1 MNHALNVTL
10 RQLRVFIEV
19 ARLQSFSRAGDEIGL
34 TQSAVSRCVR
44 ELEAEI
50 GLKLVDRTTR
60 EVQLTDVGTNLVGS
74 VSRLLSDLDE
84 ALREIRDLGQQR
96 RGRVVV
102 AASPTVACRL
112 MPFVISACV
121 REFPLISLGLRDA
134 LQSDVVRKVKS
145 GEVDFGVAIG
155 PYANDDLYSEVVMID
170 SFCAVLRRDHPLAVG
185 AEVPWEALSG
195 ERLVMLDHAS
205 GSRPIIDTVLRE
217 HGVLADVVQ
226 ELGHSATVF
235 GLVEAGVG
243 ISVLPWLALPLPA
256 KSSLVAL
263 PLVPRIERTVELV
276 RRRERSLSPAAESVW
291 ALVAGL
297 PKRVEDLD

>member
-1 MNHALNVTL
+1 MTL

-19 ARLQSFSRAGDEIGL
+19 AKLQSFSRAGDEIGL

-44 ELEAEI
+44 ELEGEI

-60 EVQLTDVGTNLVGS
+60 EVQLTDVGANLVDS

-96 RGRVVV
+96 RGRVIV

-112 MPFVISACV
+112 MPLVISACV
-121 REFPLISLGLRDA
+121 REFPLISLSLRDA

-155 PYANDDLYSEVVMID
+155 PYDVLYSEVVMTD
-170 SFCAVLRRDHPLAVG
+170 SFCALVRRDHLLASVQ
-185 AEVPWEALSG
+185 EVPWAALSG

-205 GSRPIIDTVLRE
+205 GSRPTIDTVLRE
-217 HGVLADVVQ
+217 HGVIADVVQ
-226 ELGHSATVF
+226 ELGHSATVL

-256 KSSLVAL
+256 NSSLVAL

-276 RRRERSLSPAAESVW
+276 HRREQSLSSAAKSVW

-297 PKRVEDLD
+297 PKRVEELD

>member
-1 MNHALNVTL
+1 MSRALNVTL
-10 RQLRVFIEV
+10 RQLRVFIKV
-19 ARLQSFSRAGDEIGL
+19 AKLQSFSRAGDEIGL

-44 ELEAEI
+44 ELEGEI

-60 EVQLTDVGTNLVGS
+60 EVQLTDVGANLVGS

-112 MPFVISACV
+112 MPLVISACV

-170 SFCAVLRRDHPLAVG
+170 SFCAVVRRDHPLAG
-185 AEVPWEALSG
+185 GPGGPG
-195 ERLVMLDHAS
+195 E
-205 GSRPIIDTVLRE
+205 
-217 HGVLADVVQ
+217 
-226 ELGHSATVF
+226 
-235 GLVEAGVG
+235 GVG
-243 ISVLPWLALPLPA
+243 GGRLGRVWSWWTPLPGA
-256 KSSLVAL
+256 G
-263 PLVPRIERTVELV
+263 R
-276 RRRERSLSPAAESVW
+276 LSIRCCASMAFSPTWCKNLAT
-291 ALVAGL
+291 
-297 PKRVEDLD
+297 

>member
-1 MNHALNVTL
+1 MNPALNVTL

-60 EVQLTDVGTNLVGS
+60 EVQLTDVGANLVGS

-84 ALREIRDLGQQR
+84 ALREIRDLGEQR
-96 RGRVVV
+96 RGRVIV

-112 MPFVISACV
+112 MPGVISVC
-121 REFPLISLGLRDA
+121 EQQYPLISLGLRDD

-145 GEVDFGVAIG
+145 GEVDFGLAIG
-155 PYANDDLYSEVVMID
+155 PHEGDDLYTESVMTD
-170 SFCAVLRRDHPLAVG
+170 SFCVVCRRDHRLAEES
-185 AEVPWEALSG
+185 EVAWAGLAG
-195 ERLVMLDHAS
+195 ERFVMLDHTS
-205 GSRPIIDTVLRE
+205 GSRPIIDSVLRE
-217 HGVLADVVQ
+217 HGVIADVVQ
-226 ELGHSATVF
+226 ELGHSATVY

-256 KSSLVAL
+256 NSSLVVR
-263 PLVPRIERTVELV
+263 PLTPRAERTVELI
-276 RRRERSLSPAAESVW
+276 RRRDRSLSPAAESVW
-291 ALVAGL
+291 ALVAAL
-297 PKRVEDLD
+297 PKRAEDLG

>member
-1 MNHALNVTL
+1 MNPALNVTL

-60 EVQLTDVGTNLVGS
+60 EVQLTDVGANLVGS

-84 ALREIRDLGQQR
+84 ALREIRDLGEQR
-96 RGRVVV
+96 RGRVIV

-112 MPFVISACV
+112 MPGVISLC
-121 REFPLISLGLRDA
+121 EQQYPLISLGLRDD

-145 GEVDFGVAIG
+145 GEVDFGLAIG
-155 PYANDDLYSEVVMID
+155 PHEGDDLDTENVMTD
-170 SFCAVLRRDHPLAVG
+170 SFCVVCRRDHRLAEEPVV
-185 AEVPWEALSG
+185 AWADLAG
-195 ERLVMLDHAS
+195 ERFVMLDHTS
-205 GSRPIIDTVLRE
+205 GSRPIIDSVLRE
-217 HGVLADVVQ
+217 HGVIANVVQ
-226 ELGHSATVF
+226 ELGHSATVY

-256 KSSLVAL
+256 HSSLVL
-263 PLVPRIERTVELV
+263 RPLTPRAERTVELI
-276 RRRERSLSPAAESVW
+276 RRRDRSLSPAAESVW
-291 ALVAGL
+291 TLIAAL
-297 PKRVEDLD
+297 PKRAEDLG

>member
-1 MNHALNVTL
+1 MNRALNVTL

-50 GLKLVDRTTR
+50 GLKLIDRTTR
-60 EVQLTDVGTNLVGS
+60 DVQLTDVGANLIGS

-84 ALREIRDLGQQR
+84 ALREIRDLGEQR

-112 MPFVISACV
+112 MPAVISACI
-121 REFPLISLGLRDA
+121 REFPLISLSLRDD

-155 PYANDDLYSEVVMID
+155 PHGSEDLHSEVVMTD
-170 SFCAVLRRDHPLAVG
+170 SFCMVARRDHPLAG
-185 AEVPWEALSG
+185 GREVAWRALSG

-205 GSRPIIDTVLRE
+205 GSRPIIDRVLRE
-217 HGVLADVVQ
+217 HHVQADVVQ

-235 GLVEAGVG
+235 GLVEAAVG
-243 ISVLPWLALPLPA
+243 ITVLPWLALPLPA
-256 KSSLVAL
+256 DSSLVAL
-263 PLVPRIERTVELV
+263 PLTPRAERTVELV
-276 RRRERSLSPAAESVW
+276 RRRDRSLSPAAESVW
-291 ALVAGL
+291 QLVLGL
-297 PKRVEDLD
+297 PKRAEEL

>member
-1 MNHALNVTL
+1 MSRSLNVTL

-19 ARLQSFSRAGDEIGL
+19 AKLQSFSRAGDEIGL

-44 ELEAEI
+44 ELEAEL

-74 VSRLLSDLDE
+74 VSRLMLDLDE
-84 ALREIRDLGQQR
+84 ALREIRDLGQQK
-96 RGRVVV
+96 RGRVIV

-112 MPFVISACV
+112 MPPVISACMS
-121 REFPLISLGLRDA
+121 EFPLISLGLRDD
-134 LQSDVVRKVKS
+134 LQADVIRKVKS

-155 PYANDDLYSEVVMID
+155 PVAHDDLHGEVVTTD
-170 SFCAVLRRDHPLAVG
+170 SFCAVVRRDHAF
-185 AEVPWEALSG
+185 ASTREVQWKALSG

-205 GSRPIIDTVLRE
+205 GSRPIIDAVLRDQ
-217 HGVLADVVQ
+217 GVLADVVQ

-256 KSSLVAL
+256 DSSLVAL

-276 RRRERSLSPAAESVW
+276 RRRDRSLSPAAESVW
-291 ALVAGL
+291 ALIARL
-297 PKRVEDLD
+297 PRRVDQLD